1 MFILIHGM
9 VWNVALDG
17 NTLPL
22 TSTLLCRDDIP
33 PWTFAR
39 QYGSNSTL
47 YLLPLTLMQAIIR
60 PRTSYVLKLGPW
72 PNICVEM
79 YSCAFLPHKYIRTT
93 TNFSIN
99 TYKLT

>member
-1 MFILIHGM
+1 MLLLTAILF
-9 VWNVALDG
+9 L
-17 NTLPL
+17 LPQL
-22 TSTLLCRDDIP
+22 YFAEMTFLLGPLPGDTDRILP
-33 PWTFAR
+33 
-39 QYGSNSTL
+39 L

-60 PRTSYVLKLGPW
+60 PRTSYVLRLGPW

-93 TNFSIN
+93 TNFTIN